1 MAQISRQ
8 CLTIPLGPSARSA
21 ITWTHH
27 PKIIGKTV
35 VPLTWVPLCNQPHIH
50 LSGYLLGVPPTRG
63 NSTAGRPSQGGPE
76 PYFPYDKRK
85 VRRLQFL
92 GCKLQIPTEKHTNPF
107 GLSPSPTKKNRKYLP
122 KPQHD
127 PPIPRHFLFECQMP
141 FPSVQSQ
148 AIWTWRCFLVFFHF
162 VSQRSALKRE
172 L

>member
-76 PYFPYDKRK
+76 PTIFPMTKGKYDDSNFWGVSFKSQQKNTQILLVCHHLRQKKTENTYPNLNMTPQFPGIFCLSARCHSLRCK
-85 VRRLQFL
+85 VKPYGLEGVFL
-92 GCKLQIPTEKHTNPF
+92 CFFI
-107 GLSPSPTKKNRKYLP
+107 SYPSG
-122 KPQHD
+122 
-127 PPIPRHFLFECQMP
+127 
-141 FPSVQSQ
+141 
-148 AIWTWRCFLVFFHF
+148 
-162 VSQRSALKRE
+162 AL
-172 L
+172 